1 MNENFLIAL
10 KACRVLGAYLKLKLC
25 CIVGMKRAFTFSKY
39 FIGGDIME
47 TEKVMNER
55 TSVWNKYLIWALTI
69 QTITALA
76 YYGYVPLIPL
86 IEKEFTLS
94 NGQIGWMSS
103 AVFLGSSLIAIP
115 SGILTDKIGSRT
127 SLFLFNLLI
136 VFITLAFYISNSFYT
151 ILCLL
156 FLLGI
161 GYGGI
166 TPGTNKSI
174 MGKFHHNNR
183 ATAMGIKQMGVTIG
197 STIGTFMLPILANQ
211 FGWRTS
217 LLSISFFLIPIC
229 IYHFKILESDE
240 GSKNKVDFLVNIK
253 EILQNK
259 KFLKIIGVII
269 FFIWVQ
275 LSVMTYLVLYLHE
288 TVHKPISLA
297 LFCLAT
303 LQIGGVIG
311 RGCWGTISD
320 RFYNRN
326 RGGILAIIGLLSGL
340 LICGLGFMAD
350 KLPFIIIL
358 LASLL
363 LGITTQ
369 GWNGLFVVMISEV
382 VNSNQIGL
390 ASGVG
395 LAVVYSGAIF
405 GTPLSGWIIDSSGN
419 YETMWYTC
427 GLVIFSVGIITK
439 FLKIDYGKEM

>member
-1 MNENFLIAL
+1 MKIA
-10 KACRVLGAYLKLKLC
+10 
-25 CIVGMKRAFTFSKY
+25 
-39 FIGGDIME
+39 
-47 TEKVMNER
+47 TEVTEP
-55 TSVWNKYLIWALTI
+55 SVWNKYLIWPLVI
-69 QTITALA
+69 QTTTALA

-115 SGILTDKIGSRT
+115 SGILTDKIGSRN
-127 SLFLFNLLI
+127 SLFLFNLFL
-136 VFITLAFYISNSFYT
+136 VFVVLTFFISNSFYM
-151 ILCLL
+151 ILFLL

-174 MGKFHHNNR
+174 MGKFHLQNR

-197 STIGTFMLPILANQ
+197 STIGTLMLPILANQ
-211 FGWRTS
+211 FGWRIS
-217 LLSISFFLIPIC
+217 LLSISCFLILIC
-229 IYHFKILESDE
+229 ILHFKILEDDK
-240 GSKNKVDFLVNIK
+240 GPKTQANFMVNIK
-253 EILQNK
+253 EIFQNK
-259 KFLKIIGVII
+259 KFLKIIAVII

-275 LSVMTYLVLYLHE
+275 LSVMTFLVLYLYE
-288 TVHKPISLA
+288 TVHKPMSLA
-297 LFCLAT
+297 LLCLAA

-320 RFYNRN
+320 RYYNHN
-326 RGGILAIIGLLSGL
+326 RGGIIAIIGLLSGL
-340 LICGLGFMAD
+340 LVCGIGFMTEN
-350 KLPFIIIL
+350 LPFIIIL
-358 LASLL
+358 FLALL

-382 VNSNQIGL
+382 VDTKQIGL

-405 GTPLSGWIIDSSGN
+405 GAPLSGWIIDSSGN
-419 YETMWYTC
+419 YETMWFTC
-427 GLVIFSVGIITK
+427 GIVVFLVGIITI
-439 FLKIDYGKEM
+439 FLKLDTVKET

>member
-1 MNENFLIAL
+1 
-10 KACRVLGAYLKLKLC
+10 
-25 CIVGMKRAFTFSKY
+25 MK
-39 FIGGDIME
+39 IDE
-47 TEKVMNER
+47 VMIKP
-55 TSVWNKYLIWALTI
+55 TSVWNKYLIWTLII
-69 QTITALA
+69 QTTTALA

-86 IEKEFTLS
+86 IEKEFSLS
-94 NGQIGWMSS
+94 SGQVGWMSS

-127 SLFLFNLLI
+127 SLFFFNLLI
-136 VFITLAFYISNSFYT
+136 IIIILGFYISNNFYT
-151 ILCLL
+151 ILSLL

-174 MGKFHHNNR
+174 MGKFHLNNR

-197 STIGTFMLPILANQ
+197 SAVGTFMLPILANQ

-217 LLSISFFLIPIC
+217 FLSISFFLILIC
-229 IYHFKILESDE
+229 IFHFKILESE
-240 GSKNKVDFLVNIK
+240 ESSTNKVDIMVNIK
-253 EILQNK
+253 EIFQNK

-275 LSVMTYLVLYLHE
+275 ISVMTYLVLYLYE
-288 TVHKPISLA
+288 TVNKPISLA
-297 LFCLAT
+297 LFCLAI

-320 RFYNRN
+320 KFFHRD
-326 RGGILAIIGLLSGL
+326 RGGILAIIGLLSGI
-340 LICGLGFMAD
+340 LICGLGFMVEE
-350 KLPFIIIL
+350 LPFIIIL
-358 LASLL
+358 LVSLF

-382 VNSNQIGL
+382 VDSSQIGL

-405 GTPLSGWIIDSSGN
+405 GTPLSGWIVDSSGN

-427 GLVIFSVGIITK
+427 GFVIFLVGIIVK
-439 FLKIDYGKEM
+439 FLKIDNIQ